1 MDTFEKILTQYWGYP
16 KFRPLQKEIIAEAY
30 EGRDVLGLL
39 PTGGGKSIIF
49 QVAALARKGTCL
61 VITPLIALMKD
72 QVENLKKQGIKA
84 TAIYSGMSYTEI
96 KVAFDNCILGGYK
109 FLYISPERLGTHLF
123 HTYLNQMTISLLAVD
138 EAHCISQW
146 GYDFRPSYLKIADIR
161 EKLPDVP
168 VLAVTATATPEVVDD
183 IQERLQFPAKNVF
196 RKSFERENLIYIVR
210 HLENKQGYLTKT
222 ISKVKGTGIV
232 YARSRKRTREIAEFL
247 KKQGISVDYYHAG
260 LKAETRERKQM
271 EWKTGK
277 TRVIVATNAF
287 GMGID
292 KPDVRFVIHHDVPE
306 SLEAYFQEAGRG
318 GRDGKKAYAVLLYD
332 ETDKLRLKENFKKSF
347 PEKKFIKRVY
357 EAIFN
362 FYQIPTGEG
371 IDQVHEF
378 ILSDF
383 VSAFKLPVRE
393 TFSAIKILMQEG
405 YWSLSDG
412 FFTPSK
418 IKFLV
423 NETEL
428 YKFQVKHPKLDL
440 FIKLL
445 LRSYAGVFTDF
456 IKIDEARLARR
467 SQLTEDEIRK
477 YLHVLHKFFVLHYIP
492 ENDKPKIT
500 FLEDRLPPKFVG
512 ISKANYE
519 DQKKRYEKKM
529 KAVLD
534 YANNQTKCRSQQ
546 LVAYFGQKDALR
558 CGECD
563 VCRIR
568 NEVEVSKLEFD
579 MILEAI
585 KSLLKAKPLHFIF
598 LVDSVQYPSQKTIK
612 VIQWLLD
619 HGKITY
625 DDDNRLVWHKD

>member
-1 MDTFEKILTQYWGYP
+1 MDRFEKILTQYWGFT
-16 KFRPLQKEIIAEAY
+16 KFRPLQKEIITEAY

-49 QVAALARKGTCL
+49 QVAALAREGTCL

-84 TAIYSGMSYTEI
+84 TAIYSGMSYDEI

-109 FLYISPERLGTHLF
+109 FLYISPERLGTRLF
-123 HTYLNQMTISLLAVD
+123 HTYLEQMTISLLAVD

-161 EKLPDVP
+161 EKLSGVP
-168 VLAVTATATPEVVDD
+168 VLAVTATATPEVVND
-183 IQERLQFPAKNVF
+183 IQQKLNFPAENVF
-196 RKSFERENLIYIVR
+196 QKSFERENLIYIVR
-210 HLENKQGYLTKT
+210 HLEDKQGYLIKT
-222 ISKVKGTGIV
+222 IGKVKGTGIV

-247 KKQGISVDYYHAG
+247 KKQGVSADYYHAG

-271 EWKTGK
+271 EWKSGK
-277 TRVIVATNAF
+277 IRVIVATNAF

-292 KPDVRFVIHHDVPE
+292 KADVRFVIHHDVPE

-318 GRDGKKAYAVLLYD
+318 GRDGKKAYAVLLYN

-347 PEKKFIKRVY
+347 PEKDFIKRVY

-362 FYQIPTGEG
+362 YYQIPAGEG
-371 IDQVHEF
+371 IDQVKEF
-378 ILSDF
+378 ILSEF
-383 VSAFKLPVRE
+383 VSAFNLPVRE
-393 TFSAIKILMQEG
+393 TFSALKILMQES
-405 YWSLSDG
+405 YWNLSDG
-412 FFTPSK
+412 FFSPSK

-428 YKFQVKHPKLDL
+428 YKFQVKKPKLDP
-440 FIKLL
+440 FIKLI
-445 LRSYAGVFTDF
+445 LRSYSGVFTDF
-456 IKIDEARLARR
+456 VKIDESKLAR
-467 SQLTEDEIRK
+467 QGNLPEDEIRK
-477 YLHVLHKFFVLHYIP
+477 YLHVLHKFFILHYIP
-492 ENDKPKIT
+492 ESDKPKVT

-519 DQKKRYEKKM
+519 SQKKRYEKKL

-534 YANNQTKCRSQQ
+534 YANNQTKCRSRQ
-546 LVAYFGQKDALR
+546 LVAYFGQKDAMR

-563 VCRIR
+563 VCRLR

-579 MILEAI
+579 MILKDI
-585 KSLLKAKPLHFIF
+585 KALLKTEPIHFIF
-598 LVDSVQYPSQKTIK
+598 LVDGIKYPSQKTIK

-619 HGKITY
+619 HNKIIY
-625 DDDNRLVWHKD
+625 DEDNRLVWHKD